1 MYISEKGGTNMEQ
14 NYTFAALLDYS
25 EEYFINISFPDFEGL
40 MTSVERGEDPITA
53 AQDILTLTLLDLESE
68 NKNIPTQGNIDEINV
83 HEQEKLVFVNVWMP
97 YHRSKVKEVYVK
109 KTLTIPSWLNI
120 LAINNSINFSEIL
133 TKSLKK
139 ELKLTD

>member
-1 MYISEKGGTNMEQ
+1 MEQ

-25 EEYFINISFPDFEGL
+25 EENFINISFPDFEGL
-40 MTSVERGEDPITA
+40 MTSVEKGEDPITA

-68 NKNIPTQGNIDEINV
+68 NKNIPTQVNIEEIKV
-83 HEQEKLVFVNVWMP
+83 HDQEQLVFVNVWMP

-120 LAINNSINFSEIL
+120 LAINNSVNFSEIL
-133 TKSLKK
+133 TKSLKE